1 MIKIIDI
8 TNCRIYNGLLITV
21 DDFKTIL
28 KALTLS
34 NFSHTITYYDYKDNK
49 EKTLVV

>member
-21 DDFKTIL
+21 DDFKLL
-28 KALTLS
+28 KALTLAT
-34 NFSHTITYYDYKDNK
+34 SHTITYYDYKDNK

>member
-8 TNCRIYNGLLITV
+8 TNCRIYNGLFITV

-28 KALTLS
+28 KRLTIS
-34 NFSHTITYYDYKDNK
+34 NFSHTITYYDYKDTK